1 MKVSARLVLDTS
13 VVVSALVFGVGWGA
27 QLRAAW
33 QAGRFVPLAS
43 AATTRE
49 LIRVLG
55 YPKFKLSLAEQEE
68 LLADYLPWV
77 EVVRASQM
85 PRGTPVCRDRFD
97 QPLDQPCVDL
107 ALASRADA
115 LVSGD
120 GDLLAMRGKLGKCQ
134 VIGVAAITLPVEIYA
149 AERVHEFDDVEAE
162 LAKVLTR
169 EPPPMHGK
177 RRTRRR

>member
-13 VVVSALVFGVGWGA
+13 VVVSALVFGGGWGA

-43 AATTRE
+43 AGTTRE

-77 EVVRASQM
+77 EVVQVVRT
-85 PRGTPVCRDRFD
+85 PRSAPVCRDRF
-97 QPLDQPCVDL
+97 DQPCVDL

-115 LVSGD
+115 LVAVD
-120 GDLLAMRGKLGKCQ
+120 GDLLAMRGKLGKCR
-134 VIGVAAITLPVEIYA
+134 VMRVAAITLPVEIYA

-177 RRTRRR
+177 RRPRRR